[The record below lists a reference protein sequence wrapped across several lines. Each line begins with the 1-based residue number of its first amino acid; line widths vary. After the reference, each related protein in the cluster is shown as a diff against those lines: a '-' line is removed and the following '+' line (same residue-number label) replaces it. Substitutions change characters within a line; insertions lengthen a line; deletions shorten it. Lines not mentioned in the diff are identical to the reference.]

1 MKKDKISIII
11 PCYNEEEC
19 IKTFYEEADKV
30 SKKMPDQ
37 EFELLYINDGSTDN
51 SLDMMKELHKKDKR
65 VRFISFSR
73 NFGKE
78 AGMYAGLEHATGDYV
93 TMMDVDLQDPPEMLI
108 EMYKA
113 IKEEG
118 YDCVALYTKTHKDYS
133 LIRRFCTKM
142 WYKLIDRISATKQV
156 PGARDYRLMTRQMV
170 NSLLK
175 MNEYNRYIKGFFSYV
190 GFNTKW
196 IGYET
201 PDRKEGVSKFP
212 LSKLLDMYS
221 NNSYQGSDED
231 FCKLIVNRINASS
244 NLNNMEINMRL
255 FRKAGYDLSDV
266 NLEKQ
271 IVEALLARKN
281 VSCYIEEISEATYR
295 ALQSKI
301 YETVKDKDSYVNF
314 IVGSGVSSRYVEE
327 DSELICSLIEGGHS
341 DLAVKSRIFERC
353 VIENIDRLK
362 EPISEF
368 IRDNND
374 YYSSAREDLLSAL
387 SQIPSFNDYFYEFLN
402 NNNGNI
408 TLNDNYFTNSKILDR
423 LISEN
428 KAETFKNVLLKS
440 DLSNAYSNVK
450 IFEGTPDFQEYLI
463 NQLNTDSIFCDKFFG
478 KQKYW
483 ILRSEYMTNY

>member
-212 LSKLLDMYS
+212 LSKLFKYAVEGIVSFSTKPLVIAAYL
-221 NNSYQGSDED
+221 GLF
-231 FCKLIVNRINASS
+231 FCFISFAYMIFILIQTLVVGNGTSGWPTIVC
-244 NLNNMEINMRL
+244 LITFIGGLQL
-255 FRKAGYDLSDV
+255 FFLGV
-266 NLEKQ
+266 
-271 IVEALLARKN
+271 IGI
-281 VSCYIEEISEATYR
+281 YI
-295 ALQSKI
+295 SKI
-301 YETVKDKDSYVNF
+301 YLEVKGRPVYIIKET
-314 IVGSGVSSRYVEE
+314 EE
-327 DSELICSLIEGGHS
+327 D
-341 DLAVKSRIFERC
+341 
-353 VIENIDRLK
+353 
-362 EPISEF
+362 
-368 IRDNND
+368 
-374 YYSSAREDLLSAL
+374 
-387 SQIPSFNDYFYEFLN
+387 
-402 NNNGNI
+402 
-408 TLNDNYFTNSKILDR
+408 
-423 LISEN
+423 
-428 KAETFKNVLLKS
+428 
-440 DLSNAYSNVK
+440 
-450 IFEGTPDFQEYLI
+450 
-463 NQLNTDSIFCDKFFG
+463 
-478 KQKYW
+478 
-483 ILRSEYMTNY
+483 M